1 MGDKD
6 RPQGDRVRQ
15 YVQRERE
22 THREARVKIT
32 GLMMQYYIV
41 CERELWFFSRGVD
54 IDRETSNI
62 QRGTH
67 IDETSYDGQ
76 RRSFQINGRIA
87 LDILDSG
94 EVMEV
99 KASSTLEESARM
111 QLLYYLWY
119 LEEILDVQRD
129 GVLAY
134 PTERKRESVTLDD
147 TTRDTVE
154 DAIRGII
161 DIVEREEPPELNKKP
176 YCDSCLYQ
184 DICWV

>member
-1 MGDKD
+1 
-6 RPQGDRVRQ
+6 
-15 YVQRERE
+15 
-22 THREARVKIT
+22 
-32 GLMMQYYIV
+32 MQYYIV
-41 CERELWFFSRGVD
+41 CHRELWFFSRGID
-54 IDRETSNI
+54 IDRETPNI
-62 QRGTH
+62 QRGAH
-67 IDETSYDGQ
+67 IDETSYSDR

-99 KASSTLEESARM
+99 KASSTLEEPARM

-134 PTERKRESVTLDD
+134 PEERKRESVTLDA
-147 TTRDTVE
+147 TARERVE
-154 DAIRGII
+154 DAIAEIL
-161 DIVEREEPPELNKKP
+161 DIVRRDSPPELEKKP

>member
-1 MGDKD
+1 MVSVGGDD
-6 RPQGDRVRQ
+6 ECTVQQ
-15 YVQRERE
+15 YIQRERSASNE
-22 THREARVKIT
+22 PRVPIT

-41 CERELWFFSRGVD
+41 CERELWFFSRGID
-54 IDRETSNI
+54 IDRETPNI

-67 IDETSYDGQ
+67 IDETSYDDK
-76 RRSFQINGRIA
+76 RRSFQVNGRIA

-99 KASSTLEESARM
+99 KASSALEEPARM

-119 LEEILDVQRD
+119 LDEILDVQRD

-134 PTERKRESVTLDD
+134 PRERKRESVTLDVAA
-147 TTRDTVE
+147 REKVE

-161 DIVEREEPPELNKKP
+161 ETVENDQPPDLEKKP

-184 DICWV
+184 DLCWV

>member
-1 MGDKD
+1 MVGEESRAWD
-6 RPQGDRVRQ
+6 VRQ
-15 YVQRERE
+15 YIEQERDP
-22 THREARVKIT
+22 HREPRIKIT
-32 GLMMQYYIV
+32 GLMMQYYVV
-41 CERELWFFSRGVD
+41 CERELWFFSRGID

-67 IDETSYDGQ
+67 IDETSYSDR
-76 RRSFQINGRIA
+76 RRSFNINGRIA

-99 KASSTLEESARM
+99 KASSALEAPARM

-119 LEEILDVQRD
+119 LDEILDIQRD

-134 PTERKRESVTLDD
+134 PRERKRESVTLDEAA
-147 TTRDTVE
+147 RERVE
-154 DAIRGII
+154 NAIGEII
-161 DIVEREEPPELNKKP
+161 DIVERDSPPELEKKS

>member
-1 MGDKD
+1 
-6 RPQGDRVRQ
+6 
-15 YVQRERE
+15 
-22 THREARVKIT
+22 
-32 GLMMQYYIV
+32 MMQYYVV
-41 CERELWFFSRGVD
+41 CERELWLFSRGID
-54 IDRETSNI
+54 INRETANI

-67 IDETSYDGQ
+67 IDETSYEDR

-99 KASSTLEESARM
+99 KASSTLEEPARM

-119 LEEILDVQRD
+119 LDEILDVQRD

-134 PTERKRESVTLDD
+134 PRERKRESVTLDSEN
-147 TTRDTVE
+147 REKVE
-154 DAIRGII
+154 AAIEGII
-161 DIVEREEPPELNKKP
+161 EIVERDNPPALEKKP